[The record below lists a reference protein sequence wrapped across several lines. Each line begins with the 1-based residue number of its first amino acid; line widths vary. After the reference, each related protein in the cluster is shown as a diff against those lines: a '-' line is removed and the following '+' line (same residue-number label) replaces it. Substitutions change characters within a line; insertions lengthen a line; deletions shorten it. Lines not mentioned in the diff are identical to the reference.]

1 MAMAVERLGAIASAA
16 VAAIMTAAIT
26 SVFVFKSHFL

>member
-1 MAMAVERLGAIASAA
+1 MAVEVTMGPIASAD

-26 SVFVFKSHFL
+26 SV